1 MYTYFFTYQNAL
13 PENCGFPIFGRMHF
27 IWLTCIAIVIFLLC
41 RIYLR
46 LTKIRQLQMLNI
58 TVLLTLCCTF
68 TQDAILTVTGHMN
81 ARMLPFHL
89 CDLAGFF
96 YLFLQMQALRTG
108 RWTSL
113 VEIALCLFMPGAVL
127 GILFPVW
134 NVYPPF
140 HYMTIH
146 GFVYH
151 ALIILYPWLLFVS
164 GNIRPK
170 TRHIWQPVLLLCG
183 IVPPVYLFNK
193 KFDSNYMFINVPPEN
208 TPLEFLADQMGNPDY
223 LLGYAIFIFLLI
235 LTLYQVFGKLTQL
248 LKK

>member
-1 MYTYFFTYQNAL
+1 M
-13 PENCGFPIFGRMHF
+13 
-27 IWLTCIAIVIFLLC
+27 
-41 RIYLR
+41 
-46 LTKIRQLQMLNI
+46 
-58 TVLLTLCCTF
+58 
-68 TQDAILTVTGHMN
+68 TVTGHMN

-170 TRHIWQPVLLLCG
+170 TRHIWRPVLLLCG

-208 TPLEFLADQMGNPDY
+208 TPLNFLQNQMKSVICLDMLFY
-223 LLGYAIFIFLLI
+223 FSTDTDFISGFRQTYTAVKKVVLLI
-235 LTLYQVFGKLTQL
+235 LVSLQTILPYNAARTC
-248 LKK
+248 

>member
-58 TVLLTLCCTF
+58 TVLLALCCTF

-96 YLFLQMQALRTG
+96 YLLCKCRHCAPVAGLLLLKLHCAFL
-108 RWTSL
+108 
-113 VEIALCLFMPGAVL
+113 C
-127 GILFPVW
+127 
-134 NVYPPF
+134 
-140 HYMTIH
+140 
-146 GFVYH
+146 
-151 ALIILYPWLLFVS
+151 
-164 GNIRPK
+164 
-170 TRHIWQPVLLLCG
+170 PVLSLAFYFRCG
-183 IVPPVYLFNK
+183 TCTHLF
-193 KFDSNYMFINVPPEN
+193 I
-208 TPLEFLADQMGNPDY
+208 
-223 LLGYAIFIFLLI
+223 I
-235 LTLYQVFGKLTQL
+235 
-248 LKK
+248 